1 MIHTQC
7 DKLIR
12 PGARVALIGSRE
24 TPYKILNIMKVI
36 GAKFSSYGLIGLS
49 GGAPGADTAFMSE
62 CKGAIIIPHDGCFN
76 LWHDEKRIFS
86 LEYFPSQV
94 VVKAYLQAKAV
105 APWIVEQKDIVQ
117 RLYTRNAL
125 QILNLSCTNPV
136 DFVLF
141 WAPEPK
147 GKVKGGTAI
156 AVNIARRHGI
166 PTFNL
171 ANSEVYEYFK
181 RYTNSV
187 TSLSDLFFD

>member
-7 DKLIR
+7 DKLIVQ
-12 PGARVALIGSRE
+12 GARVALIGSRE
-24 TPYKILNIMKVI
+24 TPTRIQGLMIKI
-36 GAKFSSYGLIGLS
+36 GEKFSSIGIKGLS
-49 GGAPGADTAFMSE
+49 RGAPGADQAFMTR
-62 CKGAIIIPHDGCFN
+62 CNGAIIIPRDGTFG
-76 LWHDEKRIFS
+76 LYHDEQRIFS

-94 VVKAYLQAKAV
+94 IIKAYLQAKVV
-105 APWIVEQKDIVQ
+105 APWITEQKDIVQ
-117 RLYTRNAL
+117 KLYTRNAL
-125 QILNLSCTNPV
+125 QVLNLSCMNPV

-141 WAPEPK
+141 WAPEVR

-171 ANSEVYEYFK
+171 ANTEVYEYFK

-187 TSLSDLFFD
+187 TSLSDLFD